1 MARML
6 TYNVP
11 DELFSTENTLGKTST
26 QLYDGPDELI
36 IWVDTETG
44 YVMETHHPDE
54 EPDRPLALNLRREV
68 LKADTDENCIKIGLL
83 WGGLAKPKIYEVQ
96 VGPVDQPNAIITDPS
111 DVRLVFDQFG
121 LPSDYTAPLQFM
133 EYKRDRSLQFI
144 KDERNAKLAN
154 SDGKIA
160 SDMPAALKEEWI
172 VYRQKLRDMPVD
184 WAGVPFYLVRYPASP
199 DDKFNPDF
207 DDPEVTVIRVEDRT
221 EEDNDALAQLP
232 ANVS

>member
-1 MARML
+1 
-6 TYNVP
+6 
-11 DELFSTENTLGKTST
+11 
-26 QLYDGPDELI
+26 
-36 IWVDTETG
+36 
-44 YVMETHHPDE
+44 
-54 EPDRPLALNLRREV
+54 
-68 LKADTDENCIKIGLL
+68 
-83 WGGLAKPKIYEVQ
+83 
-96 VGPVDQPNAIITDPS
+96 
-111 DVRLVFDQFG
+111 
-121 LPSDYTAPLQFM
+121 M